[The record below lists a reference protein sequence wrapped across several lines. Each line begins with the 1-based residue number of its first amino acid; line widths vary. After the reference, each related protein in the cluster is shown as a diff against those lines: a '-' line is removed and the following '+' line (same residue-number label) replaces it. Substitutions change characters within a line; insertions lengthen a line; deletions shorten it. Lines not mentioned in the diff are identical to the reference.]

1 MVTGVKRR
9 PAAGGSLRNIAMETF
24 RGFRADR
31 GLDLAGS
38 LSFSTLLT
46 AVPLLATFSLD
57 VVLADCIAPF
67 INELDG
73 AS

>member
-1 MVTGVKRR
+1 MSESGRLCAGL
-9 PAAGGSLRNIAMETF
+9 PAARLNFDAAGTH
-24 RGFRADR
+24 RA
-31 GLDLAGS
+31 LDD
-38 LSFSTLLT
+38 
-46 AVPLLATFSLD
+46 LLATFSLD